1 MEDHNSILY
10 TYYSKYNAGNSRF
23 THALTKLTPF
33 AKDVLKDVITEL
45 PTKLKEKIRDD
56 IATEILSGNNP
67 LDTLSKSIVNK
78 AFENALKSGE
88 YSEEDVY
95 KAFKPLGIRG
105 PLYAKAIDLNAQ
117 TRPWFDRYKPLIDFS
132 KYKNPV
138 YYTDSSDENKEPM
151 LDENKE
157 PMLRG
162 GQSNIYENKILKYYN
177 KLMIIY
183 KSYQSF

>member
-10 TYYSKYNAGNSRF
+10 TYYSKYKSGNPRF
-23 THALTKLTPF
+23 TRALTKLAPF

-67 LDTLSKSIVNK
+67 LNTLSKSIVNR
-78 AFENALKSGE
+78 AFESALKSGE

-95 KAFKPLGIRG
+95 KAFKPLEKRE
-105 PLYAKAIDLNAQ
+105 PLYAKTTNLNPFSQ
-117 TRPWFDRYKPLIDFS
+117 NKLSFDFP

-151 LDENKE
+151 L
-157 PMLRG
+157 RG
-162 GQSNIYENKILKYYN
+162 GQSNIYQNKILKYYN

-183 KSYQSF
+183 KSYQSS

>member
-1 MEDHNSILY
+1 MDNHNSILY
-10 TYYSKYNAGNSRF
+10 TYYSKYKSGNPRF
-23 THALTKLTPF
+23 THALTKLAPF

-88 YSEEDVY
+88 YSKEDVY
-95 KAFKPLGIRG
+95 KSFKPLGIRG
-105 PLYAKAIDLNAQ
+105 PLYAKAIDKP
-117 TRPWFDRYKPLIDFS
+117 TSWFYSYKYKPIIDFS
-132 KYKNPV
+132 EYKNPV

-151 LDENKE
+151 L
-157 PMLRG
+157 RG
-162 GQSNIYENKILKYYN
+162 GQSNIYENKMLKYYN

-183 KSYQSF
+183 KSYQSS

>member
-1 MEDHNSILY
+1 MDNHNSILY
-10 TYYSKYNAGNSRF
+10 TYYSKYKSGNPRF
-23 THALTKLTPF
+23 THALTKLAPF

-67 LDTLSKSIVNK
+67 LDTLSKSVVNK
-78 AFENALKSGE
+78 AFDSALKSGE
-88 YSEEDVY
+88 YSKEDVY
-95 KAFKPLGIRG
+95 KAFKPLGKRG
-105 PLYAKAIDLNAQ
+105 PLYAKATDLNSQ
-117 TRPWFDRYKPLIDFS
+117 NKPSFDSYKYKPLIDFS

-151 LDENKE
+151 L
-157 PMLRG
+157 RG
-162 GQSNIYENKILKYYN
+162 GQSNIYENKMLKYYN

-183 KSYQSF
+183 KSYQSS